1 VENQLSDAVSG
12 GEFATYNINVE
23 KNHAGK
29 SVTSPTADGKI
40 FVYNFSI

>member
-12 GEFATYNINVE
+12 GEFATYNI

-40 FVYNFSI
+40 FVYLKNNFSI